1 MKPRDLIGAITL
13 IAAAIASPVEA
24 ATVKLQIMAGQ
35 SNLLGST
42 TVPYSAQYAD
52 QLVKLYPD
60 FTIFVDGSSDMRD
73 DEYPAGDD
81 PGLPRFAQSITR
93 AAQNLAPVT
102 HSARSLGGALTG
114 PEVQFGRLLQTRYG
128 AAQKIVIAK
137 FAIGGSTLNRQWLN
151 SATVDFSD
159 QLLIAVAQIKQQ
171 IEAAGDTVVIEGFS
185 WIQGTNDTGLQT
197 DADKYLANLRTL
209 VGKVRRFAGN
219 QKLPV
224 VIELTSIDL
233 SKLSPA
239 DKQRRTQPLATIN
252 TAQRT
257 FVQSTPCTA
266 LVHMER
272 FPHSDAFHYQGAS
285 YYPIGQAFYVGHAQ
299 ILNRAECSLITASAQ
314 ASPG

>member
-1 MKPRDLIGAITL
+1 MKLRNLISAITL
-13 IAAAIASPVEA
+13 IAAALTLPVEA

-42 TVPYSAQYAD
+42 AVPYSAQYAD
-52 QLVKLYPD
+52 QLVKLYAD
-60 FTIFVDGSSDMRD
+60 FTIFVDASSDMRD

-93 AAQNLAPVT
+93 AAQNLGPVT
-102 HSARSLGGALTG
+102 HSARGLGGALTG
-114 PEVQFGRLLQTRYG
+114 PEVQFGRLLQTKYG
-128 AAQKIVIAK
+128 AAQKIVLAK

-159 QLLIAVAQIKQQ
+159 QLLIAVAQMKQQ
-171 IEAAGDTVVIEGFS
+171 IEAAGDTVAFEGFS
-185 WIQGTNDTGLQT
+185 WIQGTNDSGLQS

-219 QKLPV
+219 EKLPV
-224 VIELTSIDL
+224 AIELTSIDM

-239 DKQRRTQPLATIN
+239 EQQRRAHPLATIN
-252 TAQRT
+252 AAQRT

-285 YYPIGQAFYVGHAQ
+285 YYPIGQAFYVAHAG
-299 ILNRAECSLITASAQ
+299 ILNRAECR
-314 ASPG
+314 

>member
-1 MKPRDLIGAITL
+1 MKRRDLISAITL
-13 IAAAIASPVEA
+13 IAAAVASPVEA

-35 SNLLGST
+35 SNLLGSS

-60 FTIFVDGSSDMRD
+60 LTIFVDDSSDMRD

-81 PGLPRFAQSITR
+81 AGLPRFAQSITR

-102 HSARSLGGALTG
+102 HSARGLGGALTG

-137 FAIGGSTLNRQWLN
+137 FAIGGSTLSRQWLN
-151 SATVDFSD
+151 SGTVDFSD

-185 WIQGTNDTGLQT
+185 WIQGTNDTGFQA

-224 VIELTSIDL
+224 VIELTSIDM

-252 TAQRT
+252 AAQRS

-285 YYPIGQAFYVGHAQ
+285 YYPIGQAFYVGHAG
-299 ILNRAECSLITASAQ
+299 ILNRAECALTTASA
-314 ASPG
+314 AR